1 MKVAR
6 LKTLLL
12 FTVLSSLVLMEPG
25 CHSSADSLGEYFAD
39 VRIIDSPDSGNVTAY
54 IVLNLSAYPS
64 EPEGLAHYT
73 EHLVWQ
79 NVFGGESSDAVL
91 HSNAWTNAR
100 TSGYWLSGPREKLP
114 ELLRDLSRV
123 FDPLVV
129 AAEFAD
135 GERDI
140 LVREYE
146 QRLLDNTNGQASIE
160 MNRFLYQGNAI
171 AASAIGT
178 PDSINALTYADAALL
193 QKATHTPGNAFLVIV
208 GDVSEKEVLQAIKA
222 AEIPALQTDEVH
234 EPSPVRF
241 QLAEARSEVF
251 NVDVAGVE
259 SRIVLRKVVA
269 LEQPVDFDTLEVQ
282 TRQLREVLISSLPG
296 GLAGPLRFDAFVA
309 RSFNINVFPLDEQH
323 LELWFEAT
331 PDSGVT
337 LDQLQSAFEATLNDS
352 MNGIPVSTFERI
364 RKRSESDWPDWDDES
379 ETSRWMARYVIRRT
393 SSLREPLSSQ
403 KLQGLQG
410 SLSLDALNRLLKT
423 FQGDGRKAVA
433 LIQDTDGEE

>member
-6 LKTLLL
+6 LKMLLL
-12 FTVLSSLVLMEPG
+12 FAVLSSLVLMQPG
-25 CHSSADSLGEYFAD
+25 CHSPADSLDKYFAD
-39 VRIIDSPDSGNVTAY
+39 IRIIDSPDSGNVTAY

-91 HSNAWTNAR
+91 HSNAWTNVR

-114 ELLRDLSRV
+114 ELLKDLSGV

-146 QRLLDNTNGQASIE
+146 RRLLDNTDGQASVD
-160 MNRFLYQGNAI
+160 MNRFLYEGNAI
-171 AASAIGT
+171 AASVIGT
-178 PDSINALTYADAALL
+178 PDSINALTYGDAASL
-193 QKATHTPGNAFLVIV
+193 QQATHTPDNAFLVIV
-208 GDVSEKEVLQAIKA
+208 GDVGEKEVLQAIET
-222 AEIPALQTDEVH
+222 AEIPPLQTDEVH
-234 EPSPVRF
+234 EISPLRF
-241 QLAEARSEVF
+241 QLAQAESEVF
-251 NVDVAGVE
+251 NFDVAAAE
-259 SRIVLRKVVA
+259 ARIVLRKVVA

-282 TRQLREVLISSLPG
+282 TRLLREVLISSLPG

-309 RSFNINVFPLDEQH
+309 RSFNVNVFPLDEQH
-323 LELWFEAT
+323 IELWFEAT

-337 LDQLQSAFEATLNDS
+337 LNELQAAFEATLADS
-352 MNGIPVSTFERI
+352 MKGIPASTFERI

-379 ETSRWMARYVIRRT
+379 ETSRWMARYVIQKT

-403 KLQGLQG
+403 KLQGLQEG
-410 SLSLDALNRLLKT
+410 LSLDALNRLLKS
-423 FQGDGRKAVA
+423 FQRDGRKAVA